1 MAIWQ
6 LCANLL
12 IPNCLRSNL
21 SYSPLAALELYVKKT
36 LILSFCFIL
45 SSHGLLRVTPTRLF
59 GYKYTIIFPKQDT
72 LKLLLTDIRYFFFKT
87 DRSHVVLYNLQS
99 KKQPKKLEVTNI
111 QRILADDKL
120 HSAKYSS
127 KLDILRS
134 LALSLQYK

>member
-1 MAIWQ
+1 M
-6 LCANLL
+6 
-12 IPNCLRSNL
+12 
-21 SYSPLAALELYVKKT
+21 
-36 LILSFCFIL
+36 SFCFIL
-45 SSHGLLRVTPTRLF
+45 SFHGSLRVTPTRLF
-59 GYKYTIIFPKQDT
+59 GYKYTIIFPRQDA

-87 DRSHVVLYNLQS
+87 DRSHVVLYNLQG
-99 KKQPKKLEVTNI
+99 KKQPKNLEVTNI